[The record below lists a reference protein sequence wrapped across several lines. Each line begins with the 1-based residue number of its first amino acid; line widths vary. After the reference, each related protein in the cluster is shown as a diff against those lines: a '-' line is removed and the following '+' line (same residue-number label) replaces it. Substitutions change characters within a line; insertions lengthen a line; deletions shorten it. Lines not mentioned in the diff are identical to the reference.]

1 MIVTCSATVMPGD
14 SFLLMDD
21 SAEQDVLRS
30 ELWTTLF
37 RGGYMMGKLQRSL
50 SGKFVSCPVIIILA
64 FGPYWNIGR
73 LQELSWHPDLGPVS
87 QVLVTIIIIIIIIV
101 IIIIAFG
108 PHWSVGHLQEFSW
121 HPDLGPVSQVLVTII
136 IIIIIIAFGPY
147 WSIGRLQELSCHPD
161 LGPVSQVFVTIIIII
176 IIITG
181 LPFFRGFADFRENE
195 VSKSAKKNNP

>member
-50 SGKFVSCPVIIILA
+50 SGKFVSCPIIIILA

-87 QVLVTIIIIIIIIV
+87 QVLVTIIIIIIII
-101 IIIIAFG
+101 AFG
-108 PHWSVGHLQEFSW
+108 PQWSVGH
-121 HPDLGPVSQVLVTII
+121 P
-136 IIIIIIAFGPY
+136 
-147 WSIGRLQELSCHPD
+147 QELSRYPN
-161 LGPVSQVFVTIIIII
+161 P
-176 IIITG
+176 G
-181 LPFFRGFADFRENE
+181 LTCNHHHHHHHHHHCLWLPLERRSPTRAL
-195 VSKSAKKNNP
+195 